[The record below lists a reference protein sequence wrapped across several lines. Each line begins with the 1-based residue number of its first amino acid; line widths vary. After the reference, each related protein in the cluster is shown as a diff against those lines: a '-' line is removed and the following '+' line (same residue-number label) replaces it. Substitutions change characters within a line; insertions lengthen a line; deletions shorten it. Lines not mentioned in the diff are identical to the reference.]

1 MIFFFYFLFFL
12 NFNYDSFNYLFL
24 PACCAPHA
32 GLGIKQFFFTICQ
45 ENFRICQEKNQ
56 GGHKTDTA
64 VSLQQFCLQ
73 IQLDSDNLLGP
84 FRGIS
89 GSVQKNFQIYL
100 RFLIANFR
108 ILTYRHLATYRK
120 QTKKNTRLQ
129 VILTSKFCLI

>member
-1 MIFFFYFLFFL
+1 MKYFSKFISDFFVRKISCRKHASAWPCLFFL

-24 PACCAPHA
+24 PACCVPHA

-45 ENFRICQEKNQ
+45 ENFRICQEN
-56 GGHKTDTA
+56 
-64 VSLQQFCLQ
+64 
-73 IQLDSDNLLGP
+73 
-84 FRGIS
+84 RGIS

-129 VILTSKFCLI
+129 VVLTSKFCLI

>member
-1 MIFFFYFLFFL
+1 MQKLSWNFHEFTFSIINYIFKSKFDFFLFYFLFFL

-45 ENFRICQEKNQ
+45 ENFRICQEN
-56 GGHKTDTA
+56 
-64 VSLQQFCLQ
+64 
-73 IQLDSDNLLGP
+73 
-84 FRGIS
+84 RGIS

-129 VILTSKFCLI
+129 VILTSKFCLIW

>member
-1 MIFFFYFLFFL
+1 MQKLSWNFHEFTFSIINYIFKSKIDFFFFYFLFIL

-24 PACCAPHA
+24 PACCVPHA

-45 ENFRICQEKNQ
+45 ENFRICQEN
-56 GGHKTDTA
+56 
-64 VSLQQFCLQ
+64 
-73 IQLDSDNLLGP
+73 
-84 FRGIS
+84 RGIS
-89 GSVQKNFQIYL
+89 GSVQKNFKIYL

-129 VILTSKFCLI
+129 VVLTSKFCLI